1 MKLTEH
7 GDELGADLRQWEMT
21 RKHDHIKNCFFSLM
35 KWMGYPA
42 IMEAKG
48 LFRAY
53 AKCIDNNPDVQN
65 DPKLGEIIQP
75 FELYEQFSPWGT
87 VLYFDRMIPPE

>member
-1 MKLTEH
+1 MYI
-7 GDELGADLRQWEMT
+7 GLRT
-21 RKHDHIKNCFFSLM
+21 
-35 KWMGYPA
+35 
-42 IMEAKG
+42 
-48 LFRAY
+48 FREILLY
-53 AKCIDNNPDVQN
+53 NNPDVQN